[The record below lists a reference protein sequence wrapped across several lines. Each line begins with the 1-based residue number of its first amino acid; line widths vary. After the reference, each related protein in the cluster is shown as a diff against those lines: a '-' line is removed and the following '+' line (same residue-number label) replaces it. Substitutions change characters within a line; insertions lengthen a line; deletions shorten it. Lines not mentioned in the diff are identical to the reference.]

1 MFRIE
6 DYIDSLTLK
15 LLNSFGERLTYIGL
29 QGSYLRNEA
38 TSDRNI
44 DIMAV
49 IDKTHKSPLAGY
61 PRIVRFHF
69 KRDFL
74 CGNPF

>member
-29 QGSYLRNEA
+29 Q
-38 TSDRNI
+38 
-44 DIMAV
+44 V
-49 IDKTHKSPLAGY
+49 
-61 PRIVRFHF
+61 
-69 KRDFL
+69 KRDFRT
-74 CGNPF
+74 GNPF